1 MADNNLER
9 NREATQ
15 KYHLR
20 NFFLKK
26 KEYRQGNQH
35 QKQMNELNTQTQS
48 IYV

>member
-20 NFFLKK
+20 KKKLKK
-26 KEYRQGNQH
+26 NIGKEINTRS
-35 QKQMNELNTQTQS
+35 NE
-48 IYV
+48 

>member
-20 NFFLKK
+20 NFFKK
-26 KEYRQGNQH
+26 KKNIGREI
-35 QKQMNELNTQTQS
+35 NTRS
-48 IYV
+48 K